1 MFDSYHNHSK
11 EYVPYDKNVYIT
23 EKKAPTDDSARL
35 IKELEEKAIEKIFHT
50 ASINNE
56 LNASVVYMNDIWRK
70 KFIAKFNLNGHEYTV
85 EDHIDERRIFASFKM
100 GSHEVLNAVV
110 KSLSEKIAKE
120 IILKIMKD
128 DNYA

>member
-1 MFDSYHNHSK
+1 MFDSYHDHSK
-11 EYVPYDKNVYIT
+11 EYVPYDKNVYVT
-23 EKKAPTDDSARL
+23 EKRAPTDESARL

-56 LNASVVYMNDIWRK
+56 LNVAVVYINDIWRS

-85 EDHIDERRIFASFKM
+85 EDHIDKKRVSASLSM
-100 GSHEVLNAVV
+100 GSHEVINAVAE
-110 KSLSEKIAKE
+110 SLSRKIAKE
-120 IILKIMKD
+120 IILKVMKD